1 MSAKTI
7 KFFHGTELVEL
18 TDVGPNETVLD
29 YLRLRQ
35 HLTGTK
41 EGCGEGDC
49 GACTVAI
56 GQMIDGKVVYQPV
69 NSCIQLLGSLDG
81 KELVC
86 VEDLA
91 SPTGELHPVQTAMV
105 ENHGSQCGFCTP
117 GFIMSL
123 FVLQYEGQNPSRD
136 DINTALAGNL
146 CRCTGYR
153 PIVDAAKQVCS
164 QPAQQRPI
172 SLFALLARD
181 QDTFVGNEE
190 SFFAAPSSE
199 KALAKL
205 RHAHPDAILVAGAT
219 DVGLW
224 ITKQLRELPKVIYLG
239 EIKSLQTIAVETAEL
254 VIGAGVTYA
263 QALPHLE
270 TLHSDIAQV
279 VRRIGSKQVRAV
291 GTIGGNIANGSP
303 IGDMPPMLIALGAQ
317 ILLASTSGTR
327 SMALE
332 DFYIEYGKQDLQS
345 DEYVKQIRVPLLQ
358 ANQHFCAYKI
368 SKRFDQD
375 ISAIMAGFRFTI
387 ENDAIIN
394 ARCAFGGMAGTPMM
408 AQKTQA
414 ALTGLNIKDEPAW
427 KNAVEVLAQDFNPMS
442 DMRASAEYRLNT
454 AKALLLK
461 ARAELAGEYNTRI
474 LTAPI
479 KGASSHAQ

>member
-1 MSAKTI
+1 MSAKSI

-18 TDVGPNETVLD
+18 TNVGPNETVLD

-56 GQMIDGKVVYQPV
+56 GQLQDGKVVYQPV

-91 SPTGELHPVQTAMV
+91 SSTRELHPVQRAMV

-123 FVLQYEGQNPSRD
+123 FVLQHEGNNPTRD
-136 DINTALAGNL
+136 EINTALAGNL

-164 QPAQQRPI
+164 EPAPQRPL

-181 QDTFVGNEE
+181 KDVFIGNED
-190 SFFAAPSSE
+190 SFFASPTNE
-199 KALAKL
+199 TALAKL
-205 RHAHPDAILVAGAT
+205 RHEHPDAILVAGAT

-224 ITKQLRELPKVIYLG
+224 ITKQLRQLPKVIYLG
-239 EIKSLQTIAVETAEL
+239 GVKSLQTIAVETADL

-270 TLHSDIAQV
+270 ALHPDIGQV

-303 IGDMPPMLIALGAQ
+303 IGDMPPMLIALGAK
-317 ILLASTSGTR
+317 IELASATGSRTID
-327 SMALE
+327 LE
-332 DFYIEYGKQDLQS
+332 DFYIEYGKQDLEP
-345 DEYVKQIRVPLLQ
+345 DEYLKQIRVPFLQ
-358 ANQHFCAYKI
+358 ANQQFRAYKI

-375 ISAIMAGFRFTI
+375 ISAIMAGFCFTI
-387 ENDAIIN
+387 KNDTIMN

-414 ALTGLNIKDEPAW
+414 ALTGLKINDEAAW
-427 KNAVEVLAQDFNPMS
+427 QDAVECLGQDFEPMS
-442 DMRASAEYRLNT
+442 DMRASADYRLNT

-461 ARAELAGEYNTRI
+461 ARAELTGEDNTRI
-474 LTAPI
+474 LGAPL
-479 KGASSHAQ
+479 KGAFDHAQ